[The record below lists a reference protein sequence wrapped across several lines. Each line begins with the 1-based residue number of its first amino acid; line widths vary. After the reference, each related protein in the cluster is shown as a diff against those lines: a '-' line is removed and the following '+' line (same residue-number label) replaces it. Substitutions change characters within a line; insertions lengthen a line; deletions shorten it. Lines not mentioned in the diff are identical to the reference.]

1 MHLQLHTM
9 KAMYVYIVT
18 NRNNTTLYV
27 GVTNNLLRRIYE
39 HKNNIV
45 EGFTKRYALH
55 KLVYFEMFDDEISA
69 ISYEK
74 YLKKCYRKTKIKLIE
89 QKNPLWNDLY
99 DNLI

>member
-1 MHLQLHTM
+1 M
-9 KAMYVYIVT
+9 KVMYVYIVT

-55 KLVYFEMFDDEISA
+55 KLVYFEIFDDEMSA
-69 ISYEK
+69 IRYEK
-74 YLKKCYRKTKIKLIE
+74 YLKKCYRKTKVKLIE

-99 DNLI
+99 DSLI

>member
-1 MHLQLHTM
+1 M
-9 KAMYVYIVT
+9 KVMYVYIVS

-55 KLVYFEMFDDEISA
+55 KLVYFEIFDDEMSA
-69 ISYEK
+69 IRYEK
-74 YLKKCYRKTKIKLIE
+74 YLKKCYRKTKVKLIE

-99 DNLI
+99 DSLM

>member
-1 MHLQLHTM
+1 M
-9 KAMYVYIVT
+9 KVMYVYIVT

-39 HKNNIV
+39 HKNNIF

-55 KLVYFEMFDDEISA
+55 KLVYFEIFDDEMSA
-69 ISYEK
+69 IRYEK
-74 YLKKCYRKTKIKLIE
+74 YLKKCYRKTKVKLIE

-99 DNLI
+99 DSLI

>member
-1 MHLQLHTM
+1 
-9 KAMYVYIVT
+9 MYVYIVS

-55 KLVYFEMFDDEISA
+55 KLVYFEIFDDEMSA
-69 ISYEK
+69 IRYEK
-74 YLKKCYRKTKIKLIE
+74 YLKKCYRKTKVKLIE

-99 DNLI
+99 DSLM

>member
-1 MHLQLHTM
+1 M
-9 KAMYVYIVT
+9 KVMYVYIVT

-55 KLVYFEMFDDEISA
+55 KLVYFEIFDDEMSA
-69 ISYEK
+69 IRYEK
-74 YLKKCYRKTKIKLIE
+74 YLKKCYRKTKVKLIE